1 LYPTTTEEVMEVTM
15 KTAVGGAA
23 LAMDVGQ
30 GQKSEEEGKEENMD
44 KAKDRVRVV
53 TEACR

>member
-1 LYPTTTEEVMEVTM
+1 VTVE
-15 KTAVGGAA
+15 TAVGGAA
-23 LAMDVGQ
+23 LAMDGGQ
-30 GQKSEEEGKEENMD
+30 GQKSEEGKEKDMD

>member
-1 LYPTTTEEVMEVTM
+1 MEVTVE
-15 KTAVGGAA
+15 TAVGGAA
-23 LAMDVGQ
+23 LTMNGGQ